1 VRGANLR
8 WALLLA
14 AAAAITLPAAWSAS
28 RLQVVTRLEDLLP
41 EDAPAAADYRTF
53 LATFGGFEKVYA
65 MVLWRGEGE
74 ADQALLAE
82 AADLLAEGLAA
93 APEVAAVRSGLA
105 PADEEFFR
113 RRVLPAAPLF
123 LGRDE
128 DLAARI
134 DPAAVRR
141 RVGEIR
147 DRLRSPGG
155 AVEAPWLA
163 ADPLGFTGG
172 LAGLAGGGAL
182 SLVDPMTGAFLSAGG
197 DAALVVVTPAA
208 GELDPAAGRA
218 LEAALERAFAAAVA
232 ELGAGYAGEL
242 GVGDVGEVGTGDAG
256 EPRAGDAQGP
266 DAGAE
271 SGTAAGAV
279 APSLALAAVGGPLY
293 AAADERIVRQ
303 DLGRTLAGSALLI
316 AILLVA
322 YFGRLAVPL
331 ALVLAVAVGIVW
343 TAGAV
348 AAIDDEVSVL
358 GLSFAAMLLGL
369 GIDYGIHGATR
380 FRDRRL
386 GGLPRPAAMRAGL
399 AESGPAILASMAT
412 TAVAFLVLSL
422 AHFRPVEELGQV
434 MAVGIVLILL
444 ASLSVAAPLL
454 VLVRPVR
461 EWRRTAAPVPPATP
475 PGLVWRGLGGAVAVA
490 VALGRRRRR
499 AVAVAAVALSALAAA
514 GASRLEL
521 SIDLRSL
528 RPTDHPAFAAER
540 LLVEGF
546 GLGLDASTVV
556 VRGDDLGAA
565 LDRARRVERAVAAVA
580 GDQVAIVSPAA
591 WLPAGEV
598 VERRLARLAGGD
610 GAAALAALED
620 EIARQGLA
628 RAPFEPALAVL
639 AAAARGERPAALDPE
654 AWPDWVRELVRVGE
668 GGAAVAVRLTTPLGT
683 WPNGPPPEVVAA
695 VEAAAP
701 GSAVASVP
709 RVGGELRRLIL
720 GDFGRLGGW
729 ALLAVAA
736 VVTLSFAGRP
746 RPLRGAALALVPV
759 VLGSLWTLGFAGFAG
774 VPIDPFTI
782 VVAPLLLGIGIDDGL
797 HALQGERAFGDLPGS
812 LAASGRAMTLTT
824 LTTCVGFGSLAFSRV
839 PSLARGGLLVAVGTF
854 LCLVVT
860 LVVLPA
866 LDAALSGRRRPR
878 PARRAG

>member
-1 VRGANLR
+1 MKLR
-8 WALLLA
+8 WALLLTA
-14 AAAAITLPAAWSAS
+14 AAAVTLPAAWSAS

-41 EDAPAAADYRTF
+41 DDAPAAADYRTF

-65 MVLWRGEGE
+65 MVLWTGEGE
-74 ADQALLAE
+74 ADRALLAE
-82 AADLLAEGLAA
+82 AADVFAEELASV
-93 APEVAAVRSGLA
+93 PEVAAVRAGLA
-105 PADEEFFR
+105 PADEDFFR
-113 RRVLPAAPLF
+113 RRVLPSAPLF

-128 DLAARI
+128 DFAAHLE
-134 DPAAVRR
+134 PEAVRR
-141 RVGEIR
+141 RVREIR
-147 DRLRSPGG
+147 ERLRSPGG

-163 ADPLGFTGG
+163 ADPLGFSGG

-197 DAALVVVTPAA
+197 DAALVVATPAG

-218 LEAALERAFAAAVA
+218 LEAALDRAFAAAVA
-232 ELGAGYAGEL
+232 GI
-242 GVGDVGEVGTGDAG
+242 
-256 EPRAGDAQGP
+256 
-266 DAGAE
+266 GAE
-271 SGTAAGAV
+271 EDL
-279 APSLALAAVGGPLY
+279 PPLALAAVGGPLY
-293 AAADERIVRQ
+293 AAQDERVVRE
-303 DLGRTLAGSALLI
+303 DLRLTLAGSGLLI
-316 AILLVA
+316 ALLLVA

-331 ALVLAVAVGIVW
+331 ALILAVAVGIVW

-348 AAIDDEVSVL
+348 AAIDEEVSVL

-386 GGLPRPAAMRAGL
+386 AGLPRPAAMSAAL
-399 AESGPAILASMAT
+399 AEAGPAILASMAT
-412 TAVAFLVLSL
+412 TAVAFLVLAL
-422 AHFRPVEELGQV
+422 AHFRPVEELGLV
-434 MAVGIVLILL
+434 MAIGIVLILL
-444 ASLSVAAPLL
+444 ASLSVGAPLL
-454 VLVRPVR
+454 VLVKPPR
-461 EWRRTAAPVPPATP
+461 EWRRTVAEVPPAP
-475 PGLVWRGLGGAVAVA
+475 PHGPVWRGLGAAVDAA
-490 VALGRRRRR
+490 MALGGRRRR
-499 AVAVAAVALSALAAA
+499 AVVVAAVVVSLAAAA

-521 SIDLRSL
+521 SIDLRAL
-528 RPTDHPAFAAER
+528 RPADHPAFEAER

-556 VRGDDLGAA
+556 VTGDDLGAA
-565 LDRARRVERAVAAVA
+565 LDRARRVEAAVAAVA
-580 GDQVAIVSPAA
+580 GDEVSIVSPTG

-598 VERRLARLAGGD
+598 VERRLARLAGGT
-610 GAAALAALED
+610 GAAAVAALED

-639 AAAARGERPAALDPE
+639 QSAARGEPPAALAAE
-654 AWPDWVRELVRVGE
+654 AWPDWVGELVRVGE
-668 GGAAVAVRLTTPLGT
+668 AEAAVAVRLTTPLGT
-683 WPNGPPPEVVAA
+683 WPQGPPPEVVAA

-701 GSAVASVP
+701 AAAVASVP
-709 RVGGELRRLIL
+709 RVGSELRQLIL
-720 GDFGRLGGW
+720 GDLGRLGGW

-736 VVTLSFAGRP
+736 VVGLSFAGRP
-746 RPLRGAALALVPV
+746 RPLRSATLSLVPV

-797 HALQGERAFGDLPGS
+797 HALQGERAFGSLPRS

-824 LTTCVGFGSLAFSRV
+824 LTTCAGFGSLAFSRV

-854 LCLVVT
+854 VCLVVT

-866 LDAALSGRRRPR
+866 LDGAMAGRGRPR
-878 PARRAG
+878 ALRRAA

>member
-1 VRGANLR
+1 MKLR
-8 WALLLA
+8 WALLLLVA
-14 AAAAITLPAAWSAS
+14 AAVTLPAAWSAS

-41 EDAPAAADYRTF
+41 DDAPAAADYRTF

-65 MVLWRGEGE
+65 MVLWAGEGE
-74 ADQALLAE
+74 ADRALLAE
-82 AADLLAEGLAA
+82 SADVFAEELAA
-93 APEVAAVRSGLA
+93 VPEVAAVRAGLA

-113 RRVLPAAPLF
+113 RQVLPSAPLF

-128 DLAARI
+128 DFAAHLE
-134 DPAAVRR
+134 PEAVRR
-141 RVGEIR
+141 RVREIR
-147 DRLRSPGG
+147 ERLRSPGV

-163 ADPLGFTGG
+163 ADPLGFSGG

-197 DAALVVVTPAA
+197 DAALVVVTPAG

-218 LEAALERAFAAAVA
+218 LEASLDRAFAAAVA
-232 ELGAGYAGEL
+232 EI
-242 GVGDVGEVGTGDAG
+242 GVEDL
-256 EPRAGDAQGP
+256 PP
-266 DAGAE
+266 
-271 SGTAAGAV
+271 
-279 APSLALAAVGGPLY
+279 LALAAVGGPLY
-293 AAADERIVRQ
+293 AAQDERVVRE
-303 DLGRTLAGSALLI
+303 DLRLTLAGSGVLI
-316 AILLVA
+316 ALLLVA

-331 ALVLAVAVGIVW
+331 ALILAVAVGIVW

-348 AAIDDEVSVL
+348 AAIDEEVSVL

-386 GGLPRPAAMRAGL
+386 AGLPRPAAMSAAL
-399 AESGPAILASMAT
+399 AEAGPAILASMAT
-412 TAVAFLVLSL
+412 TAVAFLVLAL
-422 AHFRPVEELGQV
+422 AHFRPVEELGLV
-434 MAVGIVLILL
+434 MAIGIVLILL

-454 VLVRPVR
+454 VLVKPPR
-461 EWRRTAAPVPPATP
+461 EWRRRGPEVPPAP
-475 PGLVWRGLGGAVAVA
+475 PHGPVWRGLGAAVDVA
-490 VALGRRRRR
+490 VALGGRRRL
-499 AVAVAAVALSALAAA
+499 AVVVAVVVVSLAAAA

-521 SIDLRSL
+521 AIDLRAL
-528 RPTDHPAFAAER
+528 RPADHPAFEAER

-556 VRGDDLGAA
+556 VTGADLGAA
-565 LDRARRVERAVAAVA
+565 LDRARRVEAAVAAA
-580 GDQVAIVSPAA
+580 TGDEVSIVSPTG

-598 VERRLARLAGGD
+598 VERRLARLAGGT
-610 GAAALAALED
+610 GAAAVAALED

-639 AAAARGERPAALDPE
+639 ESAARGEPPAALAAE
-654 AWPDWVRELVRVGE
+654 AWPDWVGELVRVGE
-668 GGAAVAVRLTTPLGT
+668 GEAAVAVRLTTPLGT
-683 WPNGPPPEVVAA
+683 WPQGPPPEVVAA

-701 GSAVASVP
+701 GAAVASVP
-709 RVGGELRRLIL
+709 RVGGELRQLIL
-720 GDFGRLGGW
+720 GDLGRLGGW

-736 VVTLSFAGRP
+736 VVGLSFAGRP
-746 RPLRGAALALVPV
+746 RPLRSAALSLVPV

-797 HALQGERAFGDLPGS
+797 HALQGERAFGSLPRS

-824 LTTCVGFGSLAFSRV
+824 LTTCAGFGSLAFSRV

-854 LCLVVT
+854 VCLVVT

-866 LDAALSGRRRPR
+866 LDGAMAGRGRARAL
-878 PARRAG
+878 RRAA

>member
-1 VRGANLR
+1 VRSANLR

-65 MVLWRGEGE
+65 MVLWRGEGG

-113 RRVLPAAPLF
+113 RQVLPAAPLF

-128 DLAARI
+128 DFAARL

-163 ADPLGFTGG
+163 ADPLGFSGG

-197 DAALVVVTPAA
+197 DAVLVVVTPAA

-218 LEAALERAFAAAVA
+218 LDAALERAFAAAVA
-232 ELGAGYAGEL
+232 GLGAG
-242 GVGDVGEVGTGDAG
+242 DA
-256 EPRAGDAQGP
+256 
-266 DAGAE
+266 
-271 SGTAAGAV
+271 
-279 APSLALAAVGGPLY
+279 APPLALATVGGPLY
-293 AAADERIVRQ
+293 AAADERIVRE
-303 DLGRTLAGSALLI
+303 DLGRTLTGSALLI
-316 AILLVA
+316 AFLLVA

-386 GGLPRPAAMRAGL
+386 GGLPRPAAMRAAL

-412 TAVAFLVLSL
+412 TAAAFLVLSL
-422 AHFRPVEELGQV
+422 AHFRPVEELGLV

-461 EWRRTAAPVPPATP
+461 EWRQTAVPVPPATP
-475 PGLVWRGLGGAVAVA
+475 HGLVWRGLGSAVAAA

-528 RPTDHPAFAAER
+528 RPTDHPAFEAER

-580 GDQVAIVSPAA
+580 GDEVAIVSPAG

-610 GAAALAALED
+610 GAAAVAALED

-639 AAAARGERPAALDPE
+639 AAAARGERPAALAPE

-683 WPNGPPPEVVAA
+683 WPQGPPPEVVAA

-701 GSAVASVP
+701 GAAVASVP
-709 RVGGELRRLIL
+709 RVGGELRQLIL
-720 GDFGRLGGW
+720 GDLGRLGGW

-797 HALQGERAFGDLPGS
+797 HALQGERAFGNLPSS

-854 LCLVVT
+854 VCLVAT

-866 LDAALSGRRRPR
+866 IDAALAGRGRPLA
-878 PARRAG
+878 ARRAG